1 MGLRRMRLEKLAS
14 AGGTEKNMSKD
25 RSERKTY
32 RKSPGRQYEYDPLR
46 SRSGYSQGGRTNT
59 LSPNE
64 RWSSQGETNS
74 QFNSTL
80 AQRPDPRRTRQLLR
94 QNILSSKA
102 RPAQEEEHLAATEDD
117 GYDRYS
123 SSYVEGSRRDSARNS
138 ARLPSRR
145 EPLEEHEEQDE
156 WADFEA
162 VDPDLGYEDPLDLP
176 MEDIEHI
183 PVRPRS
189 RALIDE
195 SDPRLV
201 RGTPSGK
208 IRPQHVEDD
217 YDDYEDEDE
226 SSNQRKKK
234 RKISRRG
241 LLMGVGA
248 AAVAGAGIGAYE
260 LVPKIPQALGD
271 AGANIEHQLQDAF
284 NQGADSVRKEFIT
297 ALDNLEGFSLEGAIT
312 AARLTRV
319 AYDVFVSPIVKFGAT
334 LTGDFLNTM
343 LSALKTARGW
353 LAGAYQD
360 NATLIAIQ
368 KVLETWVNQISL
380 MPKQLDAITETDLD
394 GAQAYLRALQRKID
408 EEKAKLNGTQ
418 KTPTAN
424 PTPKPKQ

>member
-1 MGLRRMRLEKLAS
+1 M
-14 AGGTEKNMSKD
+14 KD

-32 RKSPGRQYEYDPLR
+32 RKSPGRQYGHEYEPLR
-46 SRSGYSQGGRTNT
+46 SRSGHSQSGRANT
-59 LSPNE
+59 LSSHE
-64 RWSSQGETNS
+64 RWIDQEETSSQFS
-74 QFNSTL
+74 SAS

-94 QNILSSKA
+94 KNILTSK
-102 RPAQEEEHLAATEDD
+102 RLAQEAQLEVAEDD
-117 GYDRYS
+117 TYERYPS
-123 SSYVEGSRRDSARNS
+123 QGSRRDPARSA
-138 ARLPSRR
+138 ARIPARR
-145 EPLEEHEEQDE
+145 GPLEEYEEQDE
-156 WADFEA
+156 WANYEA
-162 VDPDLGYEDPLDLP
+162 VDPDLGYEDPLDVP
-176 MEDIEHI
+176 MGYIENMSD
-183 PVRPRS
+183 RPRS
-189 RALIDE
+189 RVLINPP
-195 SDPRLV
+195 DPRLAH
-201 RGTPSGK
+201 GTPSGK
-208 IRPQHVEDD
+208 IRPRPVEDD

-226 SSNQRKKK
+226 SSNPRKKR

-241 LLMGVGA
+241 LLIGMGA

-297 ALDNLEGFSLEGAIT
+297 ALDNLEGFSLEGAVN

-343 LSALKTARGW
+343 LGALKTARGW

-360 NATLIAIQ
+360 NSTLIAIQ

-380 MPKQLDAITETDLD
+380 MPKQLDAITQTDLD

-408 EEKAKLNGTQ
+408 AEKAKLNGTQ
-418 KTPTAN
+418 TTPTTN